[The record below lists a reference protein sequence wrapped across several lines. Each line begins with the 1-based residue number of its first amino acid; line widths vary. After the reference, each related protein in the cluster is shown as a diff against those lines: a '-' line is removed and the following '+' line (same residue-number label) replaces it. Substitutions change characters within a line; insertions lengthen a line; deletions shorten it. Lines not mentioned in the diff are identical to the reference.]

1 MTEAPSSL
9 LAPPPPRIFRFRKA
23 AWIGLGVLGFL
34 LAALLVTPHFVDLGL
49 FKRTYLP
56 LLEEALNRRIDV
68 GEVHLSL
75 IPTPSIRLSNLKVS
89 DSAAFADNTFFTAQ
103 QLRLKLR
110 FLPLLRGRFEITE
123 LVLDKPI
130 FNLLKQ
136 PDGSFNYADIGA
148 KKTPVDHRREVKK
161 KSDAIKPAAGA
172 AAPLAIPNRV
182 RVQDGELNVITKGS
196 SPLNIKG
203 IDLSLQEFAGA
214 APFPFRLSFNYPGV
228 KTISLDGLLDYQE
241 DKALIELKNNRLKIQ
256 ELTFPVQG
264 NVSNLATTPRLNL
277 NLRGDN
283 VDVKTILQI
292 LSNAGLAPRGLD
304 LNGPMDLALDL
315 TGPSNAL
322 ATQLHG
328 LFKNVKFRSQRAGNG
343 NLSGDV
349 KLRLPLGGGAIS
361 RRLQGNGK
369 LAARDGELTNVELI
383 KKIQRVTGMIGL
395 SKDEQRQATTF
406 QKLEADFT
414 LRDGVADFTRL
425 YLINPQM
432 EVDGSGTMTLEQPT
446 LNLTLNTALSA
457 RASAR
462 AGRAR
467 AASFLKDK
475 QGKIVVPLR
484 VTGPVENP
492 AVDVNSEKLAETALP
507 RSVEKS
513 FGSFFKGLFRGR

>member
-1 MTEAPSSL
+1 
-9 LAPPPPRIFRFRKA
+9 
-23 AWIGLGVLGFL
+23 LGFL

-89 DSAAFADNTFFTAQ
+89 DSAALADNTFFTAQ

-110 FLPLLRGRFEITE
+110 LLPLLRGRFEITE

-130 FNLLKQ
+130 FNFLKQ

-148 KKTPVDHRREVKK
+148 KKTPGDRRREVRK
-161 KSDAIKPAAGA
+161 KSEAVTPAAGA
-172 AAPLAIPNRV
+172 AVPLAIPNRV
-182 RVQDGELNVITKGS
+182 RVQDGELNLITRGS

-214 APFPFRLSFNYPGV
+214 APFPFRLAFNYPGL
-228 KTISLDGLLDYQE
+228 KPISLDGQLDYQE

-256 ELTFPVQG
+256 DLTFPVQG
-264 NVSNLATTPRLNL
+264 TVSNLVTTPRLNL

-283 VDVKTILQI
+283 VDVKSIMQI
-292 LSNAGLAPRGLD
+292 LTNAGLAPRD
-304 LNGPMDLALDL
+304 FDVNGSMDLALDL
-315 TGPSNAL
+315 TGPSNAPVS
-322 ATQLHG
+322 QLRG
-328 LFKNVKFRSQRAGNG
+328 LFKDVKFRSQRAGKG
-343 NLSGDV
+343 NLSGEV
-349 KLRLPLGGGAIS
+349 KLRLPLGGGTFS
-361 RRLQGNGK
+361 RRLQGDGK

-383 KKIQRVTGMIGL
+383 KKIQRVTGTIGL

-414 LRDGVADFTRL
+414 LHDGVADFSRL
-425 YLINPQM
+425 YLVNPQM

-446 LNLTLNTALSA
+446 LNLTLNAALSA
-457 RASAR
+457 QASAR

-467 AASFLKDK
+467 TASFLKDK
-475 QGKIVVPLR
+475 QGKITVPLR
-484 VTGPVENP
+484 VTGPLESP
-492 AVDVNSEKLAETALP
+492 AVNVNSEKLAETAMP
-507 RSVEKS
+507 RSVEKGL
-513 FGSFFKGLFRGR
+513 GSFFKGLFRGR